1 MRSVI
6 LQPLSCLAIQNFTHF
21 RITIT
26 SLKNV
31 TEYKLCVLSYSENL
45 SIIFLMLKII
55 QWDTNI
61 DVCRSFFKY
70 LLFLSDFNNCWI
82 LRNVLEYFWNQI
94 SLKPVQWQHSCFLW
108 TQKLTNGQTDIT
120 MLIIRFHILVRMNLI
135 ELKSLFLGSTT
146 IFKYLQLPKLRD

>member
-55 QWDTNI
+55 Q
-61 DVCRSFFKY
+61 
-70 LLFLSDFNNCWI
+70 
-82 LRNVLEYFWNQI
+82 
-94 SLKPVQWQHSCFLW
+94 
-108 TQKLTNGQTDIT
+108 
-120 MLIIRFHILVRMNLI
+120 
-135 ELKSLFLGSTT
+135 
-146 IFKYLQLPKLRD
+146 